1 MAREKRRRDD
11 FDGPWKEVLERFF
24 REFLEFCAGDVAQ
37 AVDWSVPVVFLQQE
51 LAALVPEGA
60 GGKGIVDVLAQVQLQ
75 DGGAARVLC
84 HVEAQVQRTQDLE
97 RRLFRDHTRLFE
109 SKETPV
115 FTLALLLDESAEWR
129 PDSFNNRI
137 FGTGCDFRFRSV
149 KLRDWRGREAELLAS
164 PNPFARVVLTWFEL
178 QQAKNDAQRLE
189 SKLRAVKRLR
199 FRRLGPETL
208 GGLLRFIGWI
218 VRLPE
223 ELETRFVQELRAM
236 TELQDDVYMLPW
248 ERDGWER
255 GMKEG
260 MKEGE
265 ARKCRDAG
273 CVSSR
278 HASGRCPTRSVW
290 AWRASP
296 IRSTSTA

>member
-1 MAREKRRRDD
+1 MAREKRRRND
-11 FDGPWKEVLERFF
+11 FDGPW
-24 REFLEFCAGDVAQ
+24 
-37 AVDWSVPVVFLQQE
+37 S
-51 LAALVPEGA
+51 
-60 GGKGIVDVLAQVQLQ
+60 DVLAQVKLK

-115 FTLALLLDESAEWR
+115 FTLALLLDESADWR
-129 PDSFNNRI
+129 PSSFDNRI
-137 FGTGCDFRFRSV
+137 FGTGCDFRFRAV

-164 PNPFARVVLTWFEL
+164 TNPFARVVLTWFEL
-178 QQAKNDAQRLE
+178 QEAENDMQRLE
-189 SKLRAVKRLR
+189 LKLRAIERLQ
-199 FRRLGPETL
+199 FRGLRPETF

-218 VRLPE
+218 VRLPA
-223 ELETRFVQELRAM
+223 ELETKFVKRLRAM

-265 ARKCRDAG
+265 ARKCRDDILRILVARFG
-273 CVSSR
+273 AV
-278 HASGRCPTRSVW
+278 PDQ
-290 AWRASP
+290 
-296 IRSTSTA
+296 IREGVERIADPDHLDRLIEAAVVAQSLDAFATALAEKE